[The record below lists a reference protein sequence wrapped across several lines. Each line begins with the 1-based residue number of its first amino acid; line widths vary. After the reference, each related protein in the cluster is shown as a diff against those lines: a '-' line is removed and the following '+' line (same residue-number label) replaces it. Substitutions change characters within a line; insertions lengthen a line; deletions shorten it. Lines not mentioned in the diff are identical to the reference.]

1 MASKSSATA
10 KITPSTTSLVRKLT
24 PASDNTASLD
34 ADFLLNLSKELR
46 DRFTVDTKL
55 DDNAFFSA
63 IGKLLMTKR
72 GRGILNCSTQR
83 TISPRH
89 MVQLV
94 CHCNPRLLSTFP
106 QPFMPSLLSG
116 MINSGISSTLSSSSS
131 SSTTSSSSLTSIASL
146 QSSLLLSSADAYIVG
161 QSLSLTL
168 ASETTADSGV
178 DLWLAQNVSLRSLAE
193 ASPQFKVLAVAI
205 ARRQL
210 MQAPWGMAFRVSLG
224 AGISLVDMITDLVT
238 IERFFREGRRGF
250 AVASVCMVG
259 LCLLLQFLLVY
270 VQYKKRGRSRILQES
285 LYVLTLLKPAIDAH
299 RVCSGEEAH
308 PDNTVDTFTE
318 MIFFKAVEM

>member
-46 DRFTVDTKL
+46 DRFTVDPKL

-83 TISPRH
+83 TISPLH

-131 SSTTSSSSLTSIASL
+131 STSSSLASIASL

-210 MQAPWGMAFRVSLG
+210 MQAPWGMVFRVSLG

-238 IERFFREGRRGF
+238 IEMFFSEGRRGF

-270 VQYKKRGRSRILQES
+270 VQYKKRGSARILQES